1 MYPANFTFDINAARR
16 CANDFVVFTANQSP
30 NATHENL
37 VAFNN
42 LYSGNV
48 NSFGICNRTTSASD
62 NGLAATVKWSY
73 AVSSSIA
80 AGVSTSPALS
90 LNGTKVAFVESK
102 SGSQPHFHV
111 LAWKNGDG
119 VNASNK
125 QDAQSPKVLSTF
137 TASAPVAGSGDRKST
152 RLNSSH
158 VRISY
163 AVFCLKKKKHIYAWI
178 RHTPS
183 GKGQLAILL
192 RAVATVPTTHNAQR
206 TPDSR

>member
-1 MYPANFTFDINAARR
+1 
-16 CANDFVVFTANQSP
+16 
-30 NATHENL
+30 
-37 VAFNN
+37 
-42 LYSGNV
+42 
-48 NSFGICNRTTSASD
+48 ASD

-111 LAWKNGDG
+111 LAWKSGDG
-119 VNASNK
+119 VNAANK

-137 TASAPVAGSGDRKST
+137 TASAPVAGSGTATDLAFGVSGVGSGDTLSSPFVDYGTDKAYIDRKST

-158 VRISY
+158 RTISY
-163 AVFCLKKKKHIYAWI
+163 
-178 RHTPS
+178 
-183 GKGQLAILL
+183 
-192 RAVATVPTTHNAQR
+192 
-206 TPDSR
+206 